1 MLCPRGGAC
10 CGVHAFRHL
19 AAPSSHARSCR
30 HVTPAHRLL
39 SKLFCHMHVQ
49 VCYTSA
55 LRPAGGRLVAD
66 DAPGEEQFEEY
77 KAQATDVSN
86 RLGRREGWQGVL

>member
-1 MLCPRGGAC
+1 
-10 CGVHAFRHL
+10 
-19 AAPSSHARSCR
+19 
-30 HVTPAHRLL
+30 
-39 SKLFCHMHVQ
+39 MHVQ

-86 RLGRREGWQGVL
+86 RVCGQEGWQGVL